1 LAKSWFSEQI
11 EYRYLSR
18 ATGNKEY
25 AEKSDKVF
33 DILHD
38 IMPEDGLLGESLM
51 ESNSGGARFSSSK
64 VSFGAMSD
72 STYEYMIKL
81 WIQSGK
87 RDNMFREMWDKSIN
101 GMHQSLVQRSSPS
114 GLTYLADR
122 ENGHLR
128 HEMVCVMLPYN
139 CLSSQRM

>member
-1 LAKSWFSEQI
+1 
-11 EYRYLSR
+11 
-18 ATGNKEY
+18 
-25 AEKSDKVF
+25 
-33 DILHD
+33 
-38 IMPEDGLLGESLM
+38 M